1 MNVLSVLDKSLFSTS
16 LKLIALSV
24 RKEECECV
32 RSILARFM
40 TSRSLVE
47 PFLFKFPRKRNIVV
61 DQDEPSRRLLLL
73 DQNISNHSLDPIP
86 ESIRHAIQKLNS
98 VRVIDYS
105 LELDYDYYTASEVFS
120 SASFD
125 LGIFQSA
132 STNVHAPY
140 IV

>member
-1 MNVLSVLDKSLFSTS
+1 MNALSVLDRSLFSTS

-32 RSILARFM
+32 RSIFARFM

-73 DQNISNHSLDPIP
+73 DQHISSHSLAILIP
-86 ESIRHAIQKLNS
+86 LLIMIIIRPL
-98 VRVIDYS
+98 R
-105 LELDYDYYTASEVFS
+105 FS
-120 SASFD
+120 QV
-125 LGIFQSA
+125 LLLI
-132 STNVHAPY
+132 
-140 IV
+140 